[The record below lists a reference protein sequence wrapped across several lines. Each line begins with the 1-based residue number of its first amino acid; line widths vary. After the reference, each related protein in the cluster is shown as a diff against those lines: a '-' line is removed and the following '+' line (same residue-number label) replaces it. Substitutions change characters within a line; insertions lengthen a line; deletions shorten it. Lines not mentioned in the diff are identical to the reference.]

1 MPNVI
6 DVGLAVPFTL
16 GIVTAVNP
24 CGFAMLPTWLGYF
37 VGRDTADHE
46 ARPEQVLRGLSVSLT
61 LTAAF
66 VLVFG
71 ALGLAVNS
79 IVSEAAIAS
88 RTPWVTVA
96 LGIAFIP
103 YGLALL
109 TGRRVR
115 IPFFKVGRGPRGRE
129 VWSVLGFG
137 ISYAVV
143 SVGCAA
149 PIFLLHVAGSFG
161 RDGLLDGVLVYL
173 AYAAGM
179 AAVVTSLT
187 LSLAV
192 ARGGMARHLRRLLP
206 HVNRISAIALMLG
219 GAYLVVY
226 GVYEIRILRN
236 PGVPSNRIVDAVT
249 DLQTHLT
256 NWAAGIGGLRLGLA
270 LWLVIAT
277 IAIWGIGPALT
288 ARTRRNV
295 RIALLGAWLVAE
307 GLSHRGDLVVLPV
320 GRLVGGWPAR
330 MLNWVDT
337 PWRWATPLELLL
349 TVVAALVAF
358 GAIRGSIAERS
369 R

>member
-206 HVNRISAIALMLG
+206 HVDRISAIALMLG

-358 GAIRGSIAERS
+358 GAIRGSIAER
-369 R
+369 RR

>member
-1 MPNVI
+1 MI
-6 DVGLAVPFTL
+6 SVGLAVPFTL

-37 VGRDTADHE
+37 LGRDTADRE

-79 IVSEAAIAS
+79 IVSEEAIAS

-103 YGLALL
+103 CGLALL

-206 HVNRISAIALMLG
+206 HVDRVSAIALMLG

-249 DLQTHLT
+249 DLQTHLA

-277 IAIWGIGPALT
+277 IAVWGIGPALT
-288 ARTRRNV
+288 ARTRRNG

-307 GLSHRGDLVVLPV
+307 GLFHRGDLVVLPV

-358 GAIRGSIAERS
+358 GAIRGSIAER
-369 R
+369 RR